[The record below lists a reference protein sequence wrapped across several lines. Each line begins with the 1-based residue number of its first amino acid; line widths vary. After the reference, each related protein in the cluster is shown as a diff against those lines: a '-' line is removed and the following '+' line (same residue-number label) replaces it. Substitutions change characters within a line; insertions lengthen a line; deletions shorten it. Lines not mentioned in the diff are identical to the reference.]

1 MDSTRNLKLL
11 SFNVEGLDSILLDP
25 NFLDMINKH
34 DICILTET
42 MRKDDSKLNLN
53 GFWDF
58 SLVRPKEKKAGR
70 YSGGITILVKSPL
83 RKGIKIAHSSEG
95 FVWLRLF
102 QNMFKM
108 KNDLF
113 ICAGY
118 IPPQNANKNLL
129 LSYNQH
135 TCRILLL
142 LFA

>member
-1 MDSTRNLKLL
+1 MNSTRNLKLL
-11 SFNVEGLDSILLDP
+11 SFNVEGLDSMLLDP

-58 SLVRPKEKKAGR
+58 SLVRPKEEKAGR

-95 FVWLRLF
+95 IVWLRLF
-102 QNMFKM
+102 QNEFKM

-113 ICAGY
+113 ICAAY
-118 IPPQNANKNLL
+118 IPPQNANKNL
-129 LSYNQH
+129 
-135 TCRILLL
+135 
-142 LFA
+142 FAKM

>member
-1 MDSTRNLKLL
+1 MLNKKGDMLLNSTRNLKLL
-11 SFNVEGLDSILLDP
+11 SFNVEGLDSMLLDP
-25 NFLDMINKH
+25 NFLDMINKY

-70 YSGGITILVKSPL
+70 FSGGITILVKSPL

-95 FVWLRLF
+95 IVWLRLF
-102 QNMFKM
+102 QNMFMM

-113 ICAGY
+113 IKLGL
-118 IPPQNANKNLL
+118 IPTLL
-129 LSYNQH
+129 ASRWH
-135 TCRILLL
+135 
-142 LFA
+142 